1 MTARSLYLSGIS
13 LLLGLGM
20 GASMVS
26 SSLAQNVAIE
36 AGVSQDL
43 AIARRAILS
52 DINYRLRFDIP
63 ADESEA
69 IAASATI
76 SFNLRNASAPL
87 QLDFRESADKLHR
100 VSSNGSES
108 DYRFEQEHLIIPA
121 SELQSGRNRI
131 EIDFTAGDSSLN
143 RNPEF
148 LYTLFV
154 PDRAR
159 TAFPLFDQPD
169 LKATWELTL
178 EIPAHWQ
185 AIANAPEAETE
196 LKESEQGGR
205 KTIQFARSDL
215 ISSYLFSFVAGEFE
229 KVTREI
235 NGREISLLHRESDEE
250 KVARNLDAA
259 FELHGAALNFLEDY
273 TGIAYPFQKFDFAL
287 IPGFQYGGM
296 EHVGAIQ
303 YRADS
308 IFLDESPSQNR
319 LLSRASLIA
328 HETAHMWF
336 GDLVTMEW
344 FNDVWMKEVFANFIA
359 AKAVNPSFPDINH
372 ELGFL
377 LRHYPSAY
385 AVDRTEGANPI
396 RQNLPNLNEAG
407 TLYGNI
413 IYNKAPVMMRQLE
426 ALVGEA
432 TFREGLRDYLSQYAN
447 GNASW
452 PDLIEIL
459 DGKSE
464 EDLQQWSQV
473 WVNTPGRPHVQVH
486 AFPSGTTLS
495 VVQQDLTGASR
506 VWPQRFSISFRGEER
521 EGQGANQQSNS
532 SNVYSLQTA
541 AIAQTAEGELSIINA
556 DGFGYGLF
564 PARPDSL
571 QQWQQLNEVERG
583 SLLIALYENMLE
595 GEVISPQQYASEL
608 LNIATGEDNQLLL
621 NRALGYM
628 TNIYW
633 SFLSESQRQALTPT
647 MENQL
652 WLAMQAAE
660 DSSKKKLYFDAW
672 ANIAL
677 SEEALNRLQA
687 VWSEDAIIEGLNLS
701 ETDYIDLASN
711 LAIKRPDQAE
721 AITNQQLERIENPDR
736 KRRFEFVMPAL
747 SSDQAERDNFFESL
761 KIEANRAR
769 EPWVLDGLNALHH
782 PLRTTQSE
790 KYLQAS
796 LELLQEIQQTGDI
809 FFPARWLGA
818 SLGNYRSEAAV
829 HTVRSFLRERPEYN
843 AQLRM
848 KILQA
853 ADPLF
858 RAARIVNAGQ

>member
-1 MTARSLYLSGIS
+1 MTARSLYLSGTS

-20 GASMVS
+20 GVVMGVGMVS

-43 AIARRAILS
+43 AMARRAILS

-63 ADESEA
+63 AEESEA

-76 SFNLRNASAPL
+76 SFNLRSANAPL
-87 QLDFRESADKLHR
+87 QLDFRESADKLHS
-100 VSSNGSES
+100 VITNGSES

-121 SELQSGRNRI
+121 NELQSGRNSI

-169 LKATWELTL
+169 LKATWELSL
-178 EIPAHWQ
+178 EIPGHWQ
-185 AIANAPEAETE
+185 AIANAP
-196 LKESEQGGR
+196 LVDEQPGAGGER
-205 KTIQFARSDL
+205 KTLQFARSDL

-308 IFLDESPSQNR
+308 IFLDESPSQSQ

-336 GDLVTMEW
+336 GDLVTMQW

-432 TFREGLRDYLSQYAN
+432 PFREGLRDYLSQYAN

-495 VVQQDLTGASR
+495 VVQQDLAGASR
-506 VWPQRFSISFRGEER
+506 VWPQRFSISFREGE
-521 EGQGANQQSNS
+521 GANQQSNS
-532 SNVYSLQTA
+532 SNAYSLQTA
-541 AIAQTAEGELSIINA
+541 TIAQTAPGELSIINA

-564 PARPDSL
+564 PANPESL
-571 QQWQQLNEVERG
+571 QRWQGLSEVERG

-633 SFLSESQRQALTPT
+633 SFLSESQRQALTPA
-647 MENQL
+647 MEEQL

-687 VWSEDAIIEGLNLS
+687 VWSENAIIEGLNLS

-711 LAIKRPDQAE
+711 LAIKRPNQAE
-721 AITNQQLERIENPDR
+721 AISNQQLERIENPDR

-747 SSDQAERDNFFESL
+747 SSDQAERDKFFESL
-761 KIEANRAR
+761 KDEANRAR

-782 PLRTTQSE
+782 PLRTAQSE
-790 KYLQAS
+790 KYLPAS

-818 SLGNYRSEAAV
+818 SLGNYRSESAV
-829 HTVRSFLRERPEYN
+829 KTVRGFLSERPEYN

-853 ADPLF
+853 ADQLF
-858 RAARIVNAGQ
+858 RAERIASTGQ